1 MKKSDKKSPEPLFID
16 PKKYLVSHAQ
26 YFDSPNYDRRPS
38 GVDIEIIVLH
48 GISLPPGEYGFEN
61 IRDFFLNKLDHNKHP
76 FFIEIKHLQVSSHL
90 LIDRSGKVY
99 QFVSFDKR
107 AWHAG
112 ESSFQGKNN
121 CNDFSIGIELEGSD
135 NDDYT
140 KMQYDSLARIIGV
153 LIKFYPTIN
162 ARNIV
167 AHSDIAPNR
176 KTDPGPAFD
185 WFSLYD
191 QLNKK

>member
-16 PKKYLVSHAQ
+16 PKNFLVSHAQ

-38 GVDIEIIVLH
+38 GVDIKIIVLH

-153 LIKFYPTIN
+153 LTKFYPTIN